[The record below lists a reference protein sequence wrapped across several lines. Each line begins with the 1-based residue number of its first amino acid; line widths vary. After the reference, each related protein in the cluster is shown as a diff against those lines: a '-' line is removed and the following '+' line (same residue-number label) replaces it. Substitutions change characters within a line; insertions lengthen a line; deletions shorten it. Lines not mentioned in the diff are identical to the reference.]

1 MVRFIP
7 LFIYL
12 FIYLYIYLLI
22 PFFLEQKQANIALGQ
37 WGYEGVGGGGR
48 QYSNIIDYTGM
59 CLSEQGVKI
68 THFLC
73 PEEVTIPKQGLF
85 PTHNP

>member
-12 FIYLYIYLLI
+12 YIYLLI
-22 PFFLEQKQANIALGQ
+22 SFFLEQKQAIIGLGQ
-37 WGYEGVGGGGR
+37 WGYEGVGQGGGGR

-85 PTHNP
+85 PHP

>member
-12 FIYLYIYLLI
+12 YIYLLI
-22 PFFLEQKQANIALGQ
+22 SFFLEQKQANIGLGQ
-37 WGYEGVGGGGR
+37 WGYEGVGQGGGER
-48 QYSNIIDYTGM
+48 QSSNIIDYTGM

-85 PTHNP
+85 PHP

>member
-12 FIYLYIYLLI
+12 YIYLLI
-22 PFFLEQKQANIALGQ
+22 FFFLEQKQANIGLGQ
-37 WGYEGVGGGGR
+37 WGYEEGGGGR

-73 PEEVTIPKQGLF
+73 PEEVTIP
-85 PTHNP
+85 

>member
-12 FIYLYIYLLI
+12 YIYLLI
-22 PFFLEQKQANIALGQ
+22 SFFWNRDKLTWALASGGMRG
-37 WGYEGVGGGGR
+37 WGRGGGR

-85 PTHNP
+85 PHP

>member
-12 FIYLYIYLLI
+12 YIYLLI
-22 PFFLEQKQANIALGQ
+22 SFCLEQKQANIGLGQ
-37 WGYEGVGGGGR
+37 WGYEGVGGGGRER

-85 PTHNP
+85 PHP